1 MNNKKILLYGSGALV
16 LGAVTYFVWSFFK
29 KPIIPIGNTT
39 VALGDGSKNEE
50 ETEEENIETT
60 TSGSSTKYDFT
71 PMQFEPL
78 KTTDFNDISNFHL
91 LMRNT

>member
-1 MNNKKILLYGSGALV
+1 MNNKKILLYGGGALV
-16 LGAVTYFVWSFFK
+16 FGAVTYFVWSFFK
-29 KPIIPIGNTT
+29 KPVIPIGNTT
-39 VALGDGSKNEE
+39 VALGGDSEE
-50 ETEEENIETT
+50 EEEEEENTETT